1 MAKFLRRCCGL
12 FLVIL
17 LCATWASAQK
27 LLVSNAQ
34 KLELQNF
41 ATQTDQAFKTNYQ
54 KALNMAR
61 SKGWPVRR
69 RGGDGSVMVLQG
81 VNALGFP
88 VYLRTTDNV
97 IAAATTGTNTVQP
110 GGLLGLNLT
119 GSSAAMANKLA
130 IWDGGWVLATHQE
143 FSGKS
148 ISVKDAGAS
157 VIDHATHVAGTMI
170 AKGVYAPAKGM
181 SYGATS
187 LLSYDFNN
195 DVTEMTAAAA
205 AGLLLSNHSY
215 GGISG
220 WSFNDS
226 QNRWEWY
233 GLPGDT
239 EDYTFGF
246 YDSRTQSWDKIA
258 YNAPYYL
265 IVESSGNSHGETG
278 PAVGADYW
286 GYRSRTDQT
295 IVDKGNRPAGISSND
310 AYDVLNSTANA
321 KNILTVGAVNPL
333 PYGPSNRSDLVVA
346 PFSSWGPTDDGRVKP
361 DIVGMGVNVLST
373 GSSSNTAY
381 LTLSGT
387 SMASPNVTGSLY
399 LLQEYYQQ
407 KNAGAFMKSATLKG
421 LVCHTAFDGGNIGPD
436 YIYGWGLLDM
446 KRAAQ
451 AITDAGTK
459 SIIRESTLA
468 QGATTTVNVIA
479 SGNGVLSATIAW
491 TDVQGTP
498 TSGTTINDRTPK
510 LVNDL
515 DIRISDGATIFKPW
529 VLDPANP
536 SVAATT
542 GDNIRDNVEQ
552 VYVAGATPGKT
563 YTITISHKG
572 TLSGGSQ
579 AYSLIATG
587 VGGFTYCASAPA
599 SSADSRINN
608 ITLSNLNNTPAAG
621 CTSYSDYTSTTVNL
635 EQGKTYP
642 ISITAGTCGANFNKI
657 AKVFIDYNG
666 DGTFDPAT
674 ELAATTSVIAGTG
687 TYTGT
692 ISVPGNVVAGNYS
705 LMRVVLSETTDAS
718 TIMACGTYAKGET
731 QDYRVLFS
739 KTTADAGVV
748 SVSSTTPGG
757 ACAGPTNVTV
767 RLKNFGSANI
777 SNIPVTVTITN
788 PDNSVTTLNETYSFV
803 LPPSAEDDFI
813 LQGTFNAVSGAT
825 YKIAATTNLAGD
837 PVTSNNTVT
846 ANVVTGTPSSVSAL
860 QAYYCD
866 DTKRYILTGN
876 SDGGI
881 LWYKN
886 IGDALPIA
894 AGAPAFT
901 AQTPTNNTF
910 YAGVNDLS
918 GTIGPATKGAFTAGG
933 YNQFTPAINVST
945 SVPVIIQSAR
955 LYIGN
960 SGKITFNVNNAN
972 GQTVSSATINAVATR
987 TTPGAGAQTDD
998 PNDQGRV
1005 YALNL
1010 LFPSAGNYTISV
1022 NYDATATLYRSNGGV
1037 TGYPFNLGGAIR
1049 ITGNNATSPTNASDT
1064 TYYKNFYYYLYNMQ
1078 VKSAGCAATTRQA
1091 VTLAKPVITQ
1101 RDSVLSSNFG
1111 SGNQWYYND
1120 SPITGATGQTYVPVK
1135 SGNYKVGVT
1144 MSTGCTVFSDAYR
1157 FAIVAKH
1164 PDDSAIG
1171 LSVFPVPATTKI
1183 TVAFNAPADDNLTL
1197 SLVNNAGQTVYS
1209 QQQTVTSGS
1218 FSTVMDVSRQITG
1231 TYVLQVTLGGKVYGR
1246 KILIVR

>member
-1 MAKFLRRCCGL
+1 MAKFLRVCCGL
-12 FLVIL
+12 LIVIL
-17 LCATWASAQK
+17 FSAPRANAQK
-27 LLVSNAQ
+27 VLVSNAQ
-34 KLELQNF
+34 KLELESF
-41 ATQTDQAFKTNYQ
+41 ATQNDQAFKANYQ
-54 KALNMAR
+54 KALNLAR
-61 SKGWPVRR
+61 TKGWPVRR
-69 RGGDGSVMVLQG
+69 KSADGGMLILQG
-81 VNALGFP
+81 VNAMGFP

-119 GSSAAMANKLA
+119 GSSTAMANKLA
-130 IWDGGWVLATHQE
+130 IWDGGWVLTTHQE
-143 FSGKS
+143 FSGKTIS
-148 ISVKDAGAS
+148 IKDAGAS

-170 AKGVYAPAKGM
+170 AKGTYAPAKGM
-181 SYGATS
+181 SYGATT
-187 LLSYDFNN
+187 LQSYDFNN
-195 DVTEMTAAAA
+195 DVTEMTAAAS
-205 AGLLLSNHSY
+205 GLLLSNHSY
-215 GGISG
+215 GGVSG

-246 YDSRTQSWDKIA
+246 YDSRTQSWDRIA

-278 PAVGADYW
+278 PAVGTDYW

-333 PYGPSNRSDLVVA
+333 PYGPTNRADVVVA
-346 PFSSWGPTDDGRVKP
+346 AFSSWGPTDDGRVKP

-373 GSSSNTAY
+373 GSAGNTTY

-407 KNAGAFMKSATLKG
+407 KNSGTFMKSATLKG
-421 LVCHTAFDGGNIGPD
+421 LVCHTAFDAGNVGPD
-436 YIYGWGLLDM
+436 YVYGWGLLDM
-446 KRAAQ
+446 KKAAQ
-451 AITDAGTK
+451 AITDNGTK

-479 SGNGVLSATIAW
+479 SGNGVVSATIAW

-515 DIRISDGATIFKPW
+515 DIRIGDGTTTYKPW

-536 SVAATT
+536 SAAATT

-552 VYVAGATPGKT
+552 VYIADAVPGKT

-572 TLSGGSQ
+572 TLTSGPQ
-579 AYSLIATG
+579 AYSLIVTG
-587 VGGFTYCASAPA
+587 VGGVTYCASAPA

-621 CTSYSDYTSTTVNL
+621 CTSYSNYTSTTVNL

-666 DGTFDPAT
+666 DGTFDPAA
-674 ELAATTSVIAGTG
+674 ELAATTTIIAATG
-687 TYTGT
+687 TYTGNIT
-692 ISVPGNVVAGNYS
+692 IPGNVVAGNYS

-718 TIMACGTYAKGET
+718 TITACGTYAKGET
-731 QDYRVLFS
+731 QDYRVLFT

-748 SVSSTTPGG
+748 SVSSSTPGG
-757 ACAGPTNVTV
+757 ACAGPTNITV
-767 RLKNFGSANI
+767 RLKNFGSADI

-788 PDNSVTTLNETYSFV
+788 PDNTVTTLNETYTLT
-803 LPPSAEDDFI
+803 LPASAEDDFI
-813 LQGTFNAVSGAT
+813 LQGTFNAASGAT
-825 YKIAATTNLAGD
+825 YKITATTNLSGD
-837 PVTSNNTVT
+837 PVTSNNSVT
-846 ANVVTGTPSSVSAL
+846 TNVVTGTPSSVSAL

-866 DTKRYILTGN
+866 DTKRYILSGN

-881 LWYKN
+881 LWYKSQT
-886 IGDALPIA
+886 DALPIA
-894 AGAPAFT
+894 AGST
-901 AQTPTNNTF
+901 AYTTQTPTNNMF

-918 GTIGPATKGAFTAGG
+918 GTLGPATKNVFSAGG
-933 YNQFTPAINVST
+933 YNQFTPSIKVTT

-972 GQTVSSATINAVATR
+972 GQIVSSATINAIATR
-987 TTPGAGAQTDD
+987 TTPGAGAQVDD

-1005 YALNL
+1005 YTLNL
-1010 LFPSAGNYTISV
+1010 LFPTAGNYTISV
-1022 NYDATATLYRSNGGV
+1022 SYDATATLYRNNGGV
-1037 TGYPFNLGGAIR
+1037 SGYPFNLGGAIR
-1049 ITGNNATSPTNASDT
+1049 IAGNNATSPTNSADT
-1064 TYYKNFYYYLYNMQ
+1064 AYYKNFYYYLYNMQ
-1078 VKSAGCAATTRQA
+1078 IKSAGCAATARVPVA
-1091 VTLAKPVITQ
+1091 IAKPVVTQ
-1101 RDSVLSSNFG
+1101 INGVLSSSFS

-1120 SPITGATGQTYVPVK
+1120 SLIVGATGQTYTPIK
-1135 SGNYKVGVT
+1135 SGNYKVGAAPG
-1144 MSTGCTVFSDAYR
+1144 TGCIAFSDNYK
-1157 FAIVAKH
+1157 FAVIALH
-1164 PDDSAIG
+1164 PDNSAIG
-1171 LSVFPVPATTKI
+1171 LSVFPVPASTQI
-1183 TVAFNAPADDNLTL
+1183 TVAFTAPANDNLTL
-1197 SLVNNAGQTVYS
+1197 SLVNNAGQIVYT
-1209 QQQTVTSGS
+1209 QQQSITSGS
-1218 FSTVMDVSRQITG
+1218 FSTLMDVSKQITG
-1231 TYVLQVTLGGKVYGR
+1231 TYVLRVVLGGKVYGQ